1 MIDCLPQMFGNLFVP
16 LIDKNK
22 FAFWLVFVVNDVV
35 MEIEVL
41 AMRHVSQ
48 GFIHW
53 MIYAHF
59 VRSSRDSQNLLF
71 TNRVRSLLTEIHEV
85 LILKVINKAN
95 NTMVQTR
102 VINSYLISKKLNLMN
117 EQIRL
122 ANNSNIHFLVA
133 SLTNTLHN
141 YFSILSEDPFW
152 WVEPVVLLKPIEDL
166 TLIVRILKAIL
177 PF

>member
-1 MIDCLPQMFGNLFVP
+1 
-16 LIDKNK
+16 
-22 FAFWLVFVVNDVV
+22 
-35 MEIEVL
+35 
-41 AMRHVSQ
+41 
-48 GFIHW
+48 
-53 MIYAHF
+53 
-59 VRSSRDSQNLLF
+59 
-71 TNRVRSLLTEIHEV
+71 
-85 LILKVINKAN
+85 
-95 NTMVQTR
+95 MVQTR